1 MLAKMLVYGRR
12 LFLATVAAAE
22 EGDKQDETE
31 KLKRGKALRQP
42 LMQVAKDLV
51 QSGIQLGA
59 TGKLHETDIRELNI
73 HL

>member
-1 MLAKMLVYGRR
+1 MLIYGRR

-22 EGDKQDETE
+22 NENEQEE
-31 KLKRGKALRQP
+31 KERLKLGKALRQP

-59 TGKLHETDIRELNI
+59 TGKLKDTDIRESARES
-73 HL
+73 